1 VGGSVESGPGAF
13 SQLADLRPLE
23 IWDGILARTVDGDGL
38 TLAVVELAPGALV
51 AEHAHENAQLG
62 LVIRGSV
69 EFRIGDEVRELG
81 PGGTWRIP
89 PDVPHEV
96 TAGTDGAVV
105 VDVFAPAREDW
116 KALDRAEL
124 RSPRWP

>member
-1 VGGSVESGPGAF
+1 
-13 SQLADLRPLE
+13 
-23 IWDGILARTVDGDGL
+23 
-38 TLAVVELAPGALV
+38 VELAPGALV

-69 EFRIGDEVRELG
+69 EFRIGDEACELG

-89 PDVPHEV
+89 PNVPHEV

-105 VDVFAPAREDW
+105 IDVFAPAREDW
-116 KALDRAEL
+116 GALERTEL
-124 RSPRWP
+124 RAPRWP

>member
-1 VGGSVESGPGAF
+1 VEPGSSAF
-13 SQLADLRPLE
+13 SRLAELRPLE

-89 PDVPHEV
+89 PHVPHEV

-105 VDVFAPAREDW
+105 IDVFAPAREDW
-116 KALDRAEL
+116 GALERTEPQA
-124 RSPRWP
+124 PRWP